1 LALFGALVFIISYSP
16 LGKPY
21 VLFSS
26 SLAKLNYLS
35 LFKQNLNKI
44 SYKIYLNKSQ
54 KSAISLGFLFI
65 FQGIF
70 LFFLI

>member
-21 VLFSS
+21 VLFSL

-54 KSAISLGFLFI
+54 KSAISLGFCSF
-65 FQGIF
+65 FRGF
-70 LFFLI
+70 SLFFLI